1 MADLLPIN
9 LLYVED
15 ERELREAVALFLEM
29 NCATVQTAADG
40 VEALEKIA
48 LNRPDVV
55 VTDIRMPRLDGLGLV
70 ARLKNDYP
78 DIPVIIS
85 TAFTEVDYLLRAIQ
99 LGVSGYVCKPPDY
112 DELIGAIKKCAE
124 PAIQRRQIESLHN
137 LLGDAF
143 LGQLG
148 GSESLLLPA
157 RLAARAAENSYS
169 LLIEGEAG
177 TGKTYLAGKI
187 HALGWRSRGP
197 FVVMNGGELSAEQAE
212 LELFGRKGRELGRL
226 SVAAAGTILIQ
237 QVDKIPLSVQD
248 KLARIIQD
256 KHFYRIGIA
265 EPQPLEARVMAT
277 IRGDAVVAHREGRLG
292 EALFYLLSEQVITL
306 PPLRQL
312 PDEIPRLAALF
323 LRESADDL
331 HRSGSHLTGD
341 ALPLITG
348 YEWPGNIRQ
357 LKNVMRRAALYQ
369 GQWINSELL
378 QPLLPAVTDAVA
390 EEHPNV
396 PPSLLF
402 DDMEQWLMCEAL
414 NRTGGRKMQAAELL
428 GIDYKR
434 FKRKL
439 EKHGM
444 ETS

>member
-1 MADLLPIN
+1 MAELLPIN

-29 NCATVQTAADG
+29 NCATVQSAADG

-48 LNRPDVV
+48 LSRPDVV
-55 VTDIRMPRLDGLGLV
+55 VTDIRMPRLDGLALT
-70 ARLKNDYP
+70 ARLKSDYP

-85 TAFTEVDYLLRAIQ
+85 TAFTEVDYLLRAIE
-99 LGVSGYVCKPPDY
+99 LGVSGYVRKPPEY
-112 DELIGAIKKCAE
+112 AALLGAIIKCAE
-124 PAIQRRQIESLHN
+124 PVIQRRQIESLHN

-148 GSESLLLPA
+148 ESESLVLPA

-177 TGKTYLAGKI
+177 TGKSYLAGKI
-187 HALGWRSRGP
+187 HSLGRRSRGP

-237 QVDKIPLSVQD
+237 QVDKIPLSVQE

-256 KHFYRIGIA
+256 RHYYRIGTA

-312 PDEIPRLAALF
+312 PDEIPRLASLF
-323 LRESADDL
+323 LREAADDL
-331 HRSGSHLTGD
+331 YRCGAHLTED
-341 ALPLITG
+341 ALPLIAG
-348 YEWPGNIRQ
+348 YPWPGNIRQ
-357 LKNVMRRAALYQ
+357 LKNVMRRAALYR
-369 GQWINSELL
+369 GQRIDSECLR
-378 QPLLPAVTDAVA
+378 PLLPSMTDVVSQA
-390 EEHPNV
+390 HPPA

-402 DDMEQWLMCEAL
+402 DDMEQWLICEAL

-444 ETS
+444 EI